1 MEPTT
6 QPEKTPNG
14 KVDSGI
20 GAIVGSIIVVLI
32 IILGAFYLFT
42 TVQERRNGR
51 DTTNTEEMSVMNTVD
66 NEPAT
71 TAELEAELETIN
83 TDDLDAELADIEEQF

>member
-6 QPEKTPNG
+6 PSPETSNTKA
-14 KVDSGI
+14 DSGI

-42 TVQERRNGR
+42 AVQERRSGAS
-51 DTTNTEEMSVMNTVD
+51 DMNTQEMNAMN

-71 TAELEAELETIN
+71 TAELEAELESIS
-83 TDDLDAELADIEEQF
+83 TDDLDAELADIEASF